1 MGEGCAHVESG
12 WKIRDNRTSK
22 YSDEQFIKLRLGPDC
37 VCVCVC
43 VCACVHACVG
53 VCGMCGLSNFTVI
66 YRYAILNAL
75 MKLLLAAG

>member
-1 MGEGCAHVESG
+1 MESG
-12 WKIRDNRTSK
+12 WKIRDNRTSTAVN
-22 YSDEQFIKLRLGPDC
+22 SLCVCACVCVSAC
-37 VCVCVC
+37 VCVCVH
-43 VCACVHACVG
+43 ACVH